1 MIWLSNPQEW
11 HLCSSEVPGPVACS
25 CHMPVKR
32 LPQTS
37 HLLGPLQK
45 LENIQT
51 NTQILQKY
59 ACVCVYIIYMC
70 VCVFKYSVYSYIIH
84 IHNLCVCACIHQ
96 RFKELNKKGRR
107 RVKNSF
113 CCCFFWG
120 VSFFDDFLPGT
131 ICIHL
136 PCIRN
141 SLELEPLHCGNKN
154 TLSL

>member
-1 MIWLSNPQEW
+1 MTFQPTGMASLLFWGARPSCLQLSHACQEIAPN
-11 HLCSSEVPGPVACS
+11 LSSARAPAKTRTHS
-25 CHMPVKR
+25 NKY
-32 LPQTS
+32 
-37 HLLGPLQK
+37 
-45 LENIQT
+45 T
-51 NTQILQKY
+51 NTTKICV
-59 ACVCVYIIYMC
+59 CVCVYIIYMC